1 MEDRHDNTSR
11 RDLLRFASLASLAA
25 GALDA
30 APQQPAEPTA
40 ASMSGVPFERCEQV
54 RLGVIGVGGRGNA
67 LISNFT
73 AMPEVRLTV
82 MCDVVRDK
90 LLKAQE
96 RLERAGKL
104 PVAPALYSDGDHAFE
119 QLVKRDDL
127 DLVVVAT
134 PWIWHT
140 PMAVAAMK
148 AGKHVAVEVPAAR
161 TIDDCWQLVNTS
173 EATRRH
179 CIQLENCCYG
189 YNELLALNM
198 CRGGLFGE
206 LTHGACA
213 YNHDLRRELF
223 SNAGEGLWRR
233 FEGLNRNG
241 NLYPTH
247 GLGPMAHYM
256 NINRGDRFEYLVS
269 MSSRAAGMAAY
280 RKEHVPADDPRQK
293 EAYRC
298 GDLNVSLIRTN
309 KGRVIQLEHNTFEP
323 QPYDRINL
331 IAGSKGIFRDY
342 PPRIYVDGTTPEEFG
357 SIDLYKDKYEH
368 SYWKE
373 TGELARKLGGHG
385 GMDFVMAYRLAK
397 CLREGQ
403 APDIDVYDA
412 ATWSAPGPLSEASVG
427 KGSAP
432 VPFPDF
438 TRGKWRQERPVL
450 EG

>member
-1 MEDRHDNTSR
+1 MNDKHDDASR
-11 RDLLRFASLASLAA
+11 RDLLRFASLASLA

-30 APQQPAEPTA
+30 GPQQPAGAKA
-40 ASMSGVPFERCEQV
+40 ANMSGVPFESREQV

-67 LISNFT
+67 LIDNFT
-73 AMPEVRLTV
+73 SVPEVRLTA

-90 LLKAQE
+90 LLKARE

-104 PVAPALYSDGDHAFE
+104 PVAPALYSDGDHDFE

-127 DLVVVAT
+127 DLIVVAT
-134 PWIWHT
+134 PWIWHV

-189 YNELLALNM
+189 YNELLVLNM
-198 CRGGLFGE
+198 CRSGLFGE
-206 LTHGACA
+206 LTHAACA
-213 YNHDLRRELF
+213 YNHDLRGELF

-247 GLGPMAHYM
+247 GLGPVAHYM
-256 NINRGDRFEYLVS
+256 NINRGERFEYLVS
-269 MSSRAAGMAAY
+269 MSSLSAGMAAY
-280 RKEHVPADDPRQK
+280 RKEHLPADDPRQK
-293 EAYRC
+293 EVYGC

-342 PPRIYVDGTTPEEFG
+342 PPRIYVDGAKPEEFG
-357 SIDLYKDKYEH
+357 PIDPYKEKYEH

-385 GMDFVMAYRLAK
+385 GMDFVMAYRLVK

-412 ATWSAPGPLSEASVG
+412 AMWSAPGPLSETSVA

-432 VPFPDF
+432 VMFPDF